1 MPHLILFIWACID
14 THKHSKTKRSA
25 RAKEM
30 ANGMVYGM
38 IDGME
43 DKAHYAP
50 IVQPL
55 LTPSKPWH
63 GGLGKAQGPSMGTR
77 NLL

>member
-14 THKHSKTKRSA
+14 THKHSKIKRSA

-38 IDGME
+38 IGGME

-50 IVQPL
+50 TVQPL
-55 LTPSKPWH
+55 LTPSKQCTEDK
-63 GGLGKAQGPSMGTR
+63 GKVKGPCMDTR
-77 NLL
+77 NVL